1 MQKPKPLAGMHH
13 LALQVRDLQATESFY
28 TNLLGMQVEWR
39 PDSHNVYLTSGRDN
53 LALHQL
59 TDASVAFGEP
69 QRLDHLGFIV
79 EAPADVDSWHQF
91 LVQQQV
97 VIKAPP
103 RTHRDGARSFY
114 CQDPD
119 GNVVQ
124 IIYHPPLAKSSKQ
137 GPSSL

>member
-1 MQKPKPLAGMHH
+1 MQKPKPLGGMHH

-28 TNLLGMQVEWR
+28 TNILGMQVEWR
-39 PDSHNVYLTSGRDN
+39 PDPHNVYLTSGRDN

-59 TDASVAFGEP
+59 ADPSLAFAEP

-79 EAPADVDSWHQF
+79 ETPTDVDSWHQY

-97 VIKAPP
+97 AIKAPP

-119 GNVVQ
+119 GNTVQ
-124 IIYHPPLAKSSKQ
+124 IIYISSI
-137 GPSSL
+137 SDSR